1 MTWGWWERTGKPLG
15 TLYSGRQ
22 HADDDVT
29 KPDGGAAV
37 IDLGSIAQKAT
48 TLDPLPT
55 SLTRLVGMIDD
66 PDLLEVAEVV
76 SFDQAL
82 TASLL
87 RSANSSWSSSI
98 RPITTVQEAVI
109 RLGYATVFTMAVG
122 MNVKGRMN
130 RAIPEF
136 GLVEGEL
143 WKHSVAAS
151 LAAELIPEYATVDL
165 PPEVVTAGLL
175 HDIGK
180 LLVNRFAE
188 PELRSALAN
197 ALEGAYE
204 DRLDVEIEVL
214 GVHHGELGG
223 LVVDAW
229 KLPPT
234 IATAI
239 QFHHAPELSGEPIAY
254 ATALA
259 NIVAK
264 IVGTGSDEGSVDVL
278 AYAHAMEALGMD
290 SDGLDAVVRT
300 TYERFNEVVARYG

>member
-1 MTWGWWERTGKPLG
+1 M
-15 TLYSGRQ
+15 
-22 HADDDVT
+22 
-29 KPDGGAAV
+29 DGGAAV

-55 SLTRLVGMIDD
+55 SLVRLVAMIDD

-76 SFDQAL
+76 AFDQAL

-98 RPITTVQEAVI
+98 RPITTVQDAVI

-136 GLVEGEL
+136 GLEEGEL
-143 WKHSVAAS
+143 WRHSVAAS
-151 LAAELIPEYATVDL
+151 LAAELLPEYAQVEL

-188 PELRSALAN
+188 PETRAALTR
-197 ALEGAYE
+197 ALEGVQE
-204 DRLDVEIEVL
+204 DRLAVEIEVL

-239 QFHHAPELSGEPIAY
+239 KYHHAPEESGEPIAY

-259 NIVAK
+259 NVVAK
-264 IVGTGSDEGSVDVL
+264 IVGTGSDEGAVDVL
-278 AYAHAMEALGMD
+278 AYAHAMEALGID
-290 SDGLDAVVRT
+290 SDGFDAVVAST
-300 TYERFNEVVARYG
+300 FERFTEVCERYG

>member
-1 MTWGWWERTGKPLG
+1 M
-15 TLYSGRQ
+15 
-22 HADDDVT
+22 
-29 KPDGGAAV
+29 
-37 IDLGSIAQKAT
+37 IDLGVIAQKAT

-55 SLTRLVGMIDD
+55 SLTRLVAMIDD

-76 SFDQAL
+76 AFDQAL

-122 MNVKGRMN
+122 MNVKSRMN

-136 GLVEGEL
+136 GLEEGEL
-143 WKHSVAAS
+143 WRHSVAAS
-151 LAAELIPEYATVDL
+151 LAAELLPDYASVEL

-188 PELRSALAN
+188 PETRAALTR
-197 ALEGAYE
+197 ALEDE
-204 DRLDVEIEVL
+204 HENRLEIEVEVL
-214 GVHHGELGG
+214 GVDHGEIGG
-223 LVVDAW
+223 LIVDAW
-229 KLPPT
+229 KLPKS

-239 QFHHAPELSGEPIAY
+239 QYHHAPELSGEPIAY

-259 NIVAK
+259 NVIAK
-264 IVGTGSDEGSVDVL
+264 IVGTGSDEGAVDVL
-278 AYAHAMEALGMD
+278 AYAHAMEALGIN
-290 SDGLDAVVRT
+290 SDGLDQVVRLT
-300 TYERFNEVVARYG
+300 FERFTEVVARYG

>member
-1 MTWGWWERTGKPLG
+1 MKTPILLFG
-15 TLYSGRQ
+15 TPNGS
-22 HADDDVT
+22 AS
-29 KPDGGAAV
+29 V
-37 IDLGSIAQKAT
+37 IDLGVIAQKAT

-55 SLTRLVGMIDD
+55 SLVRLVAMVDD

-76 SFDQAL
+76 SYDQAL

-87 RSANSSWSSSI
+87 RSANSSWSASA
-98 RPITTVQEAVI
+98 RPITTVRDAVI

-122 MNVKGRMN
+122 MNVRGKMN

-136 GLVEGEL
+136 GLEEGEL
-143 WKHSVAAS
+143 WRHSVAAS
-151 LAAELIPEYATVDL
+151 LAAELIPEHASVAL

-188 PELRSALAN
+188 PETRAALKR
-197 ALEGAYE
+197 ALEGVYE
-204 DRLDVEIEVL
+204 DRLDVEIEIL

-223 LVVDAW
+223 LIVDAW

-239 QFHHAPELSGEPIAY
+239 QYHHAPEECGEPIAY

-264 IVGTGSDEGSVDVL
+264 IVGTGSDEGSVDVE
-278 AYAHAMEALGMD
+278 AYAHAMEALGID
-290 SDGLDAVVRT
+290 SDGLDAIVSAT
-300 TYERFNEVVARYG
+300 FERFTEVCERYG